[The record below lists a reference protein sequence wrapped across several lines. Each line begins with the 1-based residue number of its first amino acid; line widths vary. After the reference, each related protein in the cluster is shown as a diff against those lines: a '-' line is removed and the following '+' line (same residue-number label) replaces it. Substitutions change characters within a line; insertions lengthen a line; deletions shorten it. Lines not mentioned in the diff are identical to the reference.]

1 MTQLTEIE
9 GETLTFAIPPGTAKY
24 ARRLKED
31 LTVGG
36 KLKTETPIAELSLSE
51 APASP
56 ASDSA
61 ISSIPSDVEDYIP
74 VSVTSLAS
82 LEEKIVALDGK
93 FSGNVNGNAWKSI
106 RVKRQEQDLGSLFDI
121 REKFFVYGE
130 AS

>member
-31 LTVGG
+31 LTGSP
-36 KLKTETPIAELSLSE
+36 KLKAEAPIAESSLPE

-56 ASDSA
+56 GSDSA

-74 VSVTSLAS
+74 ICVTSLAS
-82 LEEKIVALDGK
+82 LEEKIVALHGK
-93 FSGNVNGNAWKSI
+93 FGGNVNGNAWKSI

-130 AS
+130 AN